1 MVTFSRYT
9 TLILYGVITY
19 ILFLIMS
26 SVTII
31 QELLH
36 AWTNLLQKTFNTS
49 NFTPLYGYA
58 TLLFLA
64 GLAVNKIANSFSIYN
79 SKRYWQF
86 NWRYPSLMLSITCTI
101 AIWLFFESKATYSF
115 LSLEL
120 MFSFLP
126 LFIGTIF
133 SPIFELLKNLLRRLC
148 NFVVY
153 LYKGKEN
160 SLTPDK
166 QLPHSS
172 TKYIAGEIVSV
183 LSHKTAKSIRI
194 LICGPF
200 GVGKTTAINL
210 AVDKLK
216 NKKELPKL
224 VHCNIDLWGVEAESI
239 IQYVLDEVLIAL
251 STEIDMCKFRSLPS
265 HYISAMNAGNT
276 SSKIFAAF
284 MHKPTSPDALL
295 KSLSDVINVANLRLL
310 VIIQD
315 LDRNQKAL
323 DSLHVLAGLLDRLEE
338 LQGIDYIFA
347 GENRPE
353 FSDTLLRICPIRFDF
368 SKPNIINEIKELEN
382 NLIDNNMQE
391 YYKEV
396 LLDQYVPGCPLLI
409 NQLLPSFRALHTL
422 EEQIKSAWLELGGE
436 VLFYDFVLLQALK
449 NNNPSIYDALIVL
462 LNKKSFKSQPL
473 TEFIADNFSPDDNLG
488 KELIKACL
496 EHFGLTYIF
505 KAIGE
510 SKGRETYVSK
520 DNPPA
525 HVLSFYKH
533 EHISS
538 SLIEGRLTAK
548 KLKQRHVFKTLNEI
562 SSGDSRIIK
571 NQAITDLC
579 AAVEDNDTSGFWLES
594 IKRYGWRILY
604 NEIKDE
610 ATVKQL
616 FEKAINVRSS
626 RKSLEFLTSFIVK
639 SEQFDPE
646 SVFIKY
652 LFSERIINDLFEQRT
667 SFTHGT
673 LFALL
678 RIYKGFSPRRRSSSE
693 HRDYTIPMNNLI
705 LQFINCNDSV
715 SEANLLYLFS
725 NDIPEIRDLASDL
738 NKSTLNKV
746 HSLIANTKP
755 ASTRVIYSQ
764 IAEAREADY
773 DEFEGIKNDALKLIS
788 RVLKF

>member
-26 SVTII
+26 SVII
-31 QELLH
+31 NQGLWL

-49 NFTPLYGYA
+49 NFTPSYGYA

-64 GLAVNKIANSFSIYN
+64 GLAVNKIADSFSIYN
-79 SKRYWQF
+79 LKRYWQF
-86 NWRYPSLMLSITCTI
+86 NWRYPSLMLSVTCTI
-101 AIWLFFESKATYSF
+101 AIWLFFESRETGS
-115 LSLEL
+115 LISLEL
-120 MFSFLP
+120 VLLYLPLIAGLVFLP
-126 LFIGTIF
+126 AL
-133 SPIFELLKNLLRRLC
+133 ELLKTRIETDKPKSNDSTQHIAKQIEETLC
-148 NFVVY
+148 YEKN
-153 LYKGKEN
+153 K
-160 SLTPDK
+160 
-166 QLPHSS
+166 
-172 TKYIAGEIVSV
+172 
-183 LSHKTAKSIRI
+183 AKSTRI

-251 STEIDMCKFRSLPS
+251 GTEIDMCKFRSLPL
-265 HYISAMNAGNT
+265 HYITAMNAGNT

-295 KSLSDVINVANLRLL
+295 KSLNDVINAANLRLL
-310 VIIQD
+310 VTIQD

-323 DSLHVLAGLLDRLEE
+323 DSLHALAGLLDRLEE

-368 SKPNIINEIKELEN
+368 SIPNFTEEIKKLEN
-382 NLIDNNMQE
+382 ELINADMQM
-391 YYKEV
+391 YYQKV
-396 LLDQYVPGCPLLI
+396 LLKQDVDRYLIQRLI
-409 NQLLPSFRALHTL
+409 NKLLPSFRALHTL
-422 EEQIKSAWLELGGE
+422 EEQIKPIWQTLGGE
-436 VLFYDFVLLQALK
+436 VLFYDLVLLQALK
-449 NNNPSIYDALIVL
+449 NNSPVIYDALIVL

-473 TEFIADNFSPDDNLG
+473 TKFIADNFSPDDNLD

-496 EHFGLTYIF
+496 DHFGLTYIF
-505 KAIGE
+505 KAIEE

-626 RKSLEFLTSFIVK
+626 RKSLELLTSFAVRGYDVD
-639 SEQFDPE
+639 SSSAF
-646 SVFIKY
+646 VKY
-652 LFSERIINDLFEQRT
+652 LFSERIISDLFEQRT
-667 SFTHGT
+667 CFTYGT

-678 RIYKGFSPRRRSSSE
+678 KIYSNFSSFGRFGSE
-693 HRDYTIPMNNLI
+693 PKSYKVPMNNLI
-705 LQFINCNDSV
+705 LQFIDSKDPV
-715 SEANLLYLFS
+715 SDANLLYLFS
-725 NDIPEIRDLASDL
+725 SNADDIPDLLLAL

-746 HSLIANTKP
+746 QSLIKNIK
-755 ASTRVIYSQ
+755 SENTRVIYSQ
-764 IAEAREADY
+764 IAEAREAND
-773 DEFEGIKNDALKLIS
+773 DEFEGIRSDALKLIS
-788 RVLKF
+788 RMLKL

>member
-1 MVTFSRYT
+1 
-9 TLILYGVITY
+9 
-19 ILFLIMS
+19 MS
-26 SVTII
+26 SVII
-31 QELLH
+31 NQGLWL

-49 NFTPLYGYA
+49 NFTPSYGYA

-64 GLAVNKIANSFSIYN
+64 GLAVNKIADSFSIYN

-86 NWRYPSLMLSITCTI
+86 NWRYPSLMLSVTCTI
-101 AIWLFFESKATYSF
+101 AIWLFFESRETGS
-115 LSLEL
+115 LISLEL
-120 MFSFLP
+120 VLLYLPLIAGLVFLP
-126 LFIGTIF
+126 AL
-133 SPIFELLKNLLRRLC
+133 ELLKTSIETDKPKSNDSTQHIAKQIEKTLC
-148 NFVVY
+148 DEKN
-153 LYKGKEN
+153 K
-160 SLTPDK
+160 
-166 QLPHSS
+166 
-172 TKYIAGEIVSV
+172 
-183 LSHKTAKSIRI
+183 AKSTRI

-251 STEIDMCKFRSLPS
+251 GTEIDMCKFRSLPS

-276 SSKIFAAF
+276 SSKVFAAF

-295 KSLSDVINVANLRLL
+295 KSLNDVINAANLRLL
-310 VIIQD
+310 VTIQD

-323 DSLHVLAGLLDRLEE
+323 DSLHALAGLLDRLEE

-368 SKPNIINEIKELEN
+368 SIPNFTEEIKKLEN
-382 NLIDNNMQE
+382 ELINADMQM
-391 YYKEV
+391 YYQKV
-396 LLDQYVPGCPLLI
+396 LLKQDVDRYLIQRLI
-409 NQLLPSFRALHTL
+409 NKLLPSFRALHTL
-422 EEQIKSAWLELGGE
+422 EEQIKPIWQTLGGE
-436 VLFYDFVLLQALK
+436 VLFYDLVLLQALK
-449 NNNPSIYDALIVL
+449 NNSPVIYDALIVL

-473 TEFIADNFSPDDNLG
+473 TKFIADNFSPDDNLD

-496 EHFGLTYIF
+496 DHFGLTYIF
-505 KAIGE
+505 KAIEE

-579 AAVEDNDTSGFWLES
+579 AAVENDETSSFWLES
-594 IKRYGWRILY
+594 IKHYGWHILY

-610 ATVKQL
+610 VTVKQL

-626 RKSLEFLTSFIVK
+626 RKSLELLTSFAVRGYDVD
-639 SEQFDPE
+639 SSSAF
-646 SVFIKY
+646 VKY
-652 LFSERIINDLFEQRT
+652 LFSERIISDLFEQRT
-667 SFTHGT
+667 CFTYGT

-678 RIYKGFSPRRRSSSE
+678 KIYSNFSSFGRFGSE
-693 HRDYTIPMNNLI
+693 PKSYKVPMNNLI
-705 LQFINCNDSV
+705 LQFIDSKDPV
-715 SEANLLYLFS
+715 SDANLLYLFS
-725 NDIPEIRDLASDL
+725 SNADDIPDLLLAL

-746 HSLIANTKP
+746 QSLIKNIK
-755 ASTRVIYSQ
+755 SENTRVIYSQ
-764 IAEAREADY
+764 IAEAREAND
-773 DEFEGIKNDALKLIS
+773 DEFEGIRSDALKLIS
-788 RVLKF
+788 RMLKL

>member
-1 MVTFSRYT
+1 MNTVTFSRYT

-26 SVTII
+26 SVII
-31 QELLH
+31 NQGLWL

-49 NFTPLYGYA
+49 NSTPSYGYA

-64 GLAVNKIANSFSIYN
+64 GLAVNKIADSFSIYN

-86 NWRYPSLMLSITCTI
+86 NWRYPSLMLSVTCTI
-101 AIWLFFESKATYSF
+101 AIWLFFESRATGS
-115 LSLEL
+115 LISLEL
-120 MFSFLP
+120 VLLYLPLIAGLVFLP
-126 LFIGTIF
+126 AL
-133 SPIFELLKNLLRRLC
+133 ELLKTRIETDKPKSNDSTQHIAKQIEKTLC
-148 NFVVY
+148 DEKN
-153 LYKGKEN
+153 K
-160 SLTPDK
+160 
-166 QLPHSS
+166 
-172 TKYIAGEIVSV
+172 
-183 LSHKTAKSIRI
+183 AKSTRI

-251 STEIDMCKFRSLPS
+251 GTEIDMCKFRSLPS

-276 SSKIFAAF
+276 SSKVFAAF

-295 KSLSDVINVANLRLL
+295 KSLNDVINAANLRLL
-310 VIIQD
+310 VTIQD

-323 DSLHVLAGLLDRLEE
+323 DSLHALAGLLDRLEE

-368 SKPNIINEIKELEN
+368 SIPNFTEEINELEN
-382 NLIDNNMQE
+382 ELINADMQM
-391 YYKEV
+391 YYQKI
-396 LLDQYVPGCPLLI
+396 LLGQYIPRCPQII
-409 NQLLPSFRALHTL
+409 NQLLSSFRALHTL
-422 EEQIKSAWLELGGE
+422 EEQIKSAWQELGGE

-449 NNNPSIYDALIVL
+449 HNSPTIYDALIVL
-462 LNKKSFKSQPL
+462 LNNTAFKNQSL
-473 TEFIADNFSPDDNLG
+473 NEFITDNFSPDDNLD

-496 EHFGLTYIF
+496 GHFGLIDIF
-505 KAIGE
+505 INEKSNEICI
-510 SKGRETYVSK
+510 SK

-533 EHISS
+533 AHISS
-538 SLIEGRLTAK
+538 SLIEGRLTTK
-548 KLKQRHVFKTLNEI
+548 KLKQDRVFKTLNKI
-562 SSGDSRIIK
+562 VSGGNATIT
-571 NQAITDLC
+571 NQAIMDLC
-579 AAVEDNDTSGFWLES
+579 AAVENDETSSFWLES
-594 IKRYGWRILY
+594 IKHYGWYILY

-610 ATVKQL
+610 VTVKQL

-626 RKSLEFLTSFIVK
+626 RKSLELLTSFAVRGYDVD
-639 SEQFDPE
+639 SSSAF
-646 SVFIKY
+646 VKY
-652 LFSERIINDLFEQRT
+652 LFSERIISDLFEQRT
-667 SFTHGT
+667 CFTYGT

-678 RIYKGFSPRRRSSSE
+678 KIYSNFSSFGRFGSE
-693 HRDYTIPMNNLI
+693 PKSYKVPMNNLI
-705 LQFINCNDSV
+705 LQFIDSKDPV
-715 SEANLLYLFS
+715 SDANLLYLFS
-725 NDIPEIRDLASDL
+725 SNADDIPDLLLAL

-746 HSLIANTKP
+746 QSLIKNIK
-755 ASTRVIYSQ
+755 SENTRVIYSQ
-764 IAEAREADY
+764 IAEAREAND
-773 DEFEGIKNDALKLIS
+773 DEFEGIRSDALKLIS
-788 RVLKF
+788 RMLKL

>member
-31 QELLH
+31 QELLL

-64 GLAVNKIANSFSIYN
+64 GLAVNKIADSFSIYN

-101 AIWLFFESKATYSF
+101 AIWLFFESKATGSVV
-115 LSLEL
+115 SLEL
-120 MFSFLP
+120 VLLYLP
-126 LFIGTIF
+126 LIVGLVIL
-133 SPIFELLKNLLRRLC
+133 PVLELFKTRTKPNKPKNNASTQHIAKQIEKTLC
-148 NFVVY
+148 DEKN
-153 LYKGKEN
+153 
-160 SLTPDK
+160 P
-166 QLPHSS
+166 
-172 TKYIAGEIVSV
+172 
-183 LSHKTAKSIRI
+183 AKSKSKRI
-194 LICGPF
+194 LICGAF

-210 AVDKLK
+210 AVDELK

-251 STEIDMCKFRSLPS
+251 SSEIDMCKFRSLPS

-295 KSLSDVINVANLRLL
+295 KSLSDVINTANLRLL
-310 VIIQD
+310 VTIQD

-323 DSLHVLAGLLDRLEE
+323 DSLHALAGLLDRLEE

-368 SKPNIINEIKELEN
+368 SIPNFTEEIKKLEN
-382 NLIDNNMQE
+382 ELINADMQM
-391 YYKEV
+391 YYQKV
-396 LLDQYVPGCPLLI
+396 LLKQDVDRFLIQQLI
-409 NQLLPSFRALHTL
+409 NKLLPSFRALHTI
-422 EEQIKSAWLELGGE
+422 EEQIKPIWQTLGGE
-436 VLFYDFVLLQALK
+436 VLFYDLVLLQALK
-449 NNNPSIYDALIVL
+449 NNSPVIYDALIVL

-473 TEFIADNFSPDDNLG
+473 TKFIADNFSPDDNLD

-505 KAIGE
+505 KAIEE

-579 AAVEDNDTSGFWLES
+579 AAVENDETSSFWLES
-594 IKRYGWRILY
+594 IKHYGWHILY

-610 ATVKQL
+610 VTVKQL

-626 RKSLEFLTSFIVK
+626 RKSLELLISFAVRGYDVD
-639 SEQFDPE
+639 SSSAF
-646 SVFIKY
+646 VKY
-652 LFSERIINDLFEQRT
+652 LFSERIISDLFEQRT
-667 SFTHGT
+667 SFTYGT

-678 RIYKGFSPRRRSSSE
+678 KIYSNFSSFGRFGSE
-693 HRDYTIPMNNLI
+693 PKSYKVPINNLI
-705 LQFINCNDSV
+705 LQFIDGNDSV
-715 SEANLLYLFS
+715 SDANLLYLFS
-725 NDIPEIRDLASDL
+725 SNADDIPDLLLAL

-746 HSLIANTKP
+746 QSLIKNIK
-755 ASTRVIYSQ
+755 SENTRVIYSQ
-764 IAEAREADY
+764 IAEAREAND
-773 DEFEGIKNDALKLIS
+773 DEFEGIRSDALKFIS
-788 RVLKF
+788 RMLKL

>member
-31 QELLH
+31 QELLL

-64 GLAVNKIANSFSIYN
+64 GLAVNKIADSFSIYN

-86 NWRYPSLMLSITCTI
+86 NWRYPSLMLSVTCTI
-101 AIWLFFESKATYSF
+101 AIWLFFESKATGSVV
-115 LSLEL
+115 SLEL
-120 MFSFLP
+120 VLLYLPLIVGLVFLP
-126 LFIGTIF
+126 VLELFKTRTK
-133 SPIFELLKNLLRRLC
+133 PNKPKNNASTRHIAKQIEKTLC
-148 NFVVY
+148 
-153 LYKGKEN
+153 
-160 SLTPDK
+160 DK
-166 QLPHSS
+166 KNQ
-172 TKYIAGEIVSV
+172 
-183 LSHKTAKSIRI
+183 AKSKRI
-194 LICGPF
+194 LICGAF

-295 KSLSDVINVANLRLL
+295 KSLSDVINAANLRLL
-310 VIIQD
+310 VTVQD
-315 LDRNQKAL
+315 LDRNAKAL
-323 DSLHVLAGLLDRLEE
+323 DSLHALAGLLDRLEE

-368 SKPNIINEIKELEN
+368 SIPNFTEEINELEN
-382 NLIDNNMQE
+382 ELIDADMKN
-391 YYKEV
+391 YYQKI
-396 LLDQYVPGCPLLI
+396 LLGQYIPGCPQLI

-422 EEQIKSAWLELGGE
+422 EEQIKPIWQTLGGE

-449 NNNPSIYDALIVL
+449 NNSPAIYDALIVL

-473 TEFIADNFSPDDNLG
+473 TKFIADNFSREDNLD
-488 KELIKACL
+488 KELIKSCL
-496 EHFGLTYIF
+496 VHFGLIDIF
-505 KAIGE
+505 INEKSNEIC
-510 SKGRETYVSK
+510 VSK

-579 AAVEDNDTSGFWLES
+579 AAVEDNETSGFWLES
-594 IKRYGWRILY
+594 IKYYGWHILY

-610 ATVKQL
+610 VTVMQL

-626 RKSLEFLTSFIVK
+626 RKSLELLTSFAVRGYDVD
-639 SEQFDPE
+639 SSSAF
-646 SVFIKY
+646 VKY

-667 SFTHGT
+667 SFKHGT

-678 RIYKGFSPRRRSSSE
+678 KIYKGFSGE
-693 HRDYTIPMNNLI
+693 QRDYKIPMNNLI
-705 LQFINCNDSV
+705 LQFIDGKDPV
-715 SEANLLYLFS
+715 SEANLLYLFL
-725 NDIPEIRDLASDL
+725 NCHDDIPDLVSALD
-738 NKSTLNKV
+738 KATLNKV
-746 HSLIANTKP
+746 HALIKNIK
-755 ASTRVIYSQ
+755 SKNTRVIYSQ
-764 IAEAREADY
+764 IVDRPEVSESK
-773 DEFEGIKNDALKLIS
+773 FEGLKNDALKFIS
-788 RVLKF
+788 EMLKL

>member
-1 MVTFSRYT
+1 MNMVTFSRYT

-26 SVTII
+26 SVAINQGLWI
-31 QELLH
+31 

-49 NFTPLYGYA
+49 NFTPSYGYA

-64 GLAVNKIANSFSIYN
+64 GLAVNKIADSFSIYN

-86 NWRYPSLMLSITCTI
+86 NWRYPSLMLSVTCTI
-101 AIWLFFESKATYSF
+101 AIWFFFESRATGS
-115 LSLEL
+115 LISLEL
-120 MFSFLP
+120 VLLYLPLIAGLVFLP
-126 LFIGTIF
+126 ALEF
-133 SPIFELLKNLLRRLC
+133 LKVRITQKITPLC
-148 NFVVY
+148 IDDPKN
-153 LYKGKEN
+153 N
-160 SLTPDK
+160 D
-166 QLPHSS
+166 S
-172 TKYIAGEIVSV
+172 TRHIAEQIQET
-183 LSHKTAKSIRI
+183 LCDEKNQAKSIRI

-210 AVDKLK
+210 AVNKLK

-295 KSLSDVINVANLRLL
+295 KSLSDVINTANLRLL
-310 VIIQD
+310 VTIQD

-323 DSLHVLAGLLDRLEE
+323 DSLHALAGLLDRLEE

-368 SKPNIINEIKELEN
+368 SKPNFIKKITELEN
-382 NLIDNNMQE
+382 KLMDNDTQM
-391 YYKEV
+391 YYQKV
-396 LLDQYVPGCPLLI
+396 LLKPGVSRRPLQLI
-409 NQLLPSFRALHTL
+409 NKLLPSFRALHTL
-422 EEQIKSAWLELGGE
+422 EEQIKSAWLSLCGE
-436 VLFYDFVLLQALK
+436 VLFYDLVLLQVLK

-462 LNKKSFKSQPL
+462 LNNTAFKSQPL
-473 TEFIADNFSPDDNLG
+473 DEFITDNFSREDNLD

-496 EHFGLTYIF
+496 EHFRLIDLFLGI
-505 KAIGE
+505 K
-510 SKGRETYVSK
+510 SKETNISK
-520 DNPPA
+520 DRVPN

-533 EHISS
+533 EHISR
-538 SLIEGRLTAK
+538 SLIGGRLENS

-579 AAVEDNDTSGFWLES
+579 AAVENDETSSFWLDS
-594 IKRYGWRILY
+594 IERYGWCILY
-604 NEIKDE
+604 NEIEDE
-610 ATVKQL
+610 TTAKQL

-626 RKSLEFLTSFIVK
+626 RKSFDLLTSFAVRDYK
-639 SEQFDPE
+639 VNPSSAFMN
-646 SVFIKY
+646 Y

-667 SFTHGT
+667 CFTYGT

-678 RIYKGFSPRRRSSSE
+678 KIYSNFSSFGRFGSE
-693 HRDYTIPMNNLI
+693 PKNYKAPMNNLI
-705 LQFINCNDSV
+705 LQFIDGNDSV
-715 SEANLLYLFS
+715 SDANLLYLFS
-725 NDIPEIRDLASDL
+725 SNADDIPDLLLAL

-746 HSLIANTKP
+746 QSLIKNIK
-755 ASTRVIYSQ
+755 SGNTRVIYSQ
-764 IAEAREADY
+764 IAEAREAND
-773 DEFEGIKNDALKLIS
+773 DEFEGIRSDALKFIS
-788 RVLKF
+788 QMLKL

>member
-31 QELLH
+31 QELLL
-36 AWTNLLQKTFNTS
+36 AWTNLLQKTFNAS
-49 NFTPLYGYA
+49 NFTPSYGYA

-64 GLAVNKIANSFSIYN
+64 GFAVNKIADNFSIYN

-86 NWRYPSLMLSITCTI
+86 NWRYPSLMLSVTCTI
-101 AIWLFFESKATYSF
+101 AIWLFFESRETGS
-115 LSLEL
+115 LISLEL
-120 MFSFLP
+120 VLLYLPLIAGLVFLP
-126 LFIGTIF
+126 AL
-133 SPIFELLKNLLRRLC
+133 ELLKTRIETDKPKSNDSTQHIAKQIEETLC
-148 NFVVY
+148 YEKN
-153 LYKGKEN
+153 K
-160 SLTPDK
+160 
-166 QLPHSS
+166 
-172 TKYIAGEIVSV
+172 
-183 LSHKTAKSIRI
+183 AKSTRI

-251 STEIDMCKFRSLPS
+251 SSEIDMCKFRSLPS

-295 KSLSDVINVANLRLL
+295 KSLSDVINTANLRLL
-310 VIIQD
+310 VTIQD

-323 DSLHVLAGLLDRLEE
+323 DSLHALAGLLDRLEE

-368 SKPNIINEIKELEN
+368 FIPNFIKQINELESE
-382 NLIDNNMQE
+382 LIDADMQE
-391 YYKEV
+391 YYQRA
-396 LLDQYVPGCPLLI
+396 LLDQYIPGCPQLI

-462 LNKKSFKSQPL
+462 LNNKSFKSQPL
-473 TEFIADNFSPDDNLG
+473 TEFIADNFSPDDNLD
-488 KELIKACL
+488 KELIKSCL
-496 EHFGLTYIF
+496 DYFHLIDIF
-505 KAIGE
+505 KAIEEG
-510 SKGRETYVSK
+510 KGRETNVSK
-520 DNPPA
+520 DNVPA
-525 HVLSFYKH
+525 HVLSFYKY
-533 EHISS
+533 EHIIS
-538 SLIEGRLTAK
+538 SLIEGRLTTK
-548 KLKQRHVFKTLNEI
+548 KLKQKHVFETLNKI
-562 SSGDSRIIK
+562 ASGGSRYIK

-579 AAVEDNDTSGFWLES
+579 AAVEDNETSGFWLES
-594 IKRYGWRILY
+594 IKHYGWHILY

-616 FEKAINVRSS
+616 FEKAINVRSP
-626 RKSLEFLTSFIVK
+626 RKSLELLTSFIVK

-646 SVFIKY
+646 SVFMKY
-652 LFSERIINDLFEQRT
+652 LLSERIINDLFEQRT
-667 SFTHGT
+667 SFTRGT

-678 RIYKGFSPRRRSSSE
+678 KVYKGFSPRRRFSSE
-693 HRDYTIPMNNLI
+693 QIDYKIPMKNLI
-705 LQFINCNDSV
+705 LQFIDGKDSV
-715 SEANLLYLFS
+715 SEAILLYLFS
-725 NDIPEIRDLASDL
+725 NDADDIPDLVSALDIE
-738 NKSTLNKV
+738 TLNKV
-746 HSLIANTKP
+746 RSFIVNIKSKDTR
-755 ASTRVIYSQ
+755 ASYSK
-764 IAEAREADY
+764 IVKRPEASDS
-773 DEFEGIKNDALKLIS
+773 EFEGIKNDALKLIS
-788 RVLKF
+788 RVLRF

>member
-26 SVTII
+26 SVTIN
-31 QELLH
+31 QGLWF
-36 AWTNLLQKTFNTS
+36 AWTNLLHTTFNTS
-49 NFTPLYGYA
+49 NFTSTYGYA

-64 GLAVNKIANSFSIYN
+64 GLAVNKIADSFSIYN

-86 NWRYPSLMLSITCTI
+86 NWRYPSLMLSVTWTI
-101 AIWLFFESKATYSF
+101 AIWLFFESRATGS
-115 LSLEL
+115 LISLEL
-120 MFSFLP
+120 VLLYLPLIAGLVFLP
-126 LFIGTIF
+126 ALEF
-133 SPIFELLKNLLRRLC
+133 LKVRITQKITPLCIDDPKNNDSTRHIAIQIKETLC
-148 NFVVY
+148 N
-153 LYKGKEN
+153 
-160 SLTPDK
+160 
-166 QLPHSS
+166 
-172 TKYIAGEIVSV
+172 EINQ
-183 LSHKTAKSIRI
+183 AKSIRI

-265 HYISAMNAGNT
+265 YYISAMNAGNT

-295 KSLSDVINVANLRLL
+295 KSLNDVINAANLRLL
-310 VIIQD
+310 VTIQD
-315 LDRNQKAL
+315 LDRNKKAL

-353 FSDTLLRICPIRFDF
+353 FSDALLRICPIRFDF
-368 SKPNIINEIKELEN
+368 SKPNFINEIKELEN
-382 NLIDNNMQE
+382 NLINNNIQE
-391 YYKEV
+391 YYQKV
-396 LLDQYVPGCPLLI
+396 LLDQYVPGCLQLI
-409 NQLLPSFRALHTL
+409 DQLLPSFRTLHTL
-422 EEQIKSAWLELGGE
+422 EEQIKSAWQALCGE
-436 VLFYDFVLLQALK
+436 VLFYDLVLLQALK
-449 NNNPSIYDALIVL
+449 NNSPVIYDVLIVL

-473 TEFIADNFSPDDNLG
+473 TKFIADNFSPDDNLD

-496 EHFGLTYIF
+496 EHFGLIDIF
-505 KAIGE
+505 IDEKSNEICI
-510 SKGRETYVSK
+510 SK
-520 DNPPA
+520 DNPPN
-525 HVLSFYKH
+525 HVLSFYKY
-533 EHISS
+533 EHIIS
-538 SLIEGRLTAK
+538 SLIEGRLTTK
-548 KLKQRHVFKTLNEI
+548 KLKQRHVFETLNKI
-562 SSGDSRIIK
+562 ASGGNATIT

-579 AAVEDNDTSGFWLES
+579 AAVEDDETSGFWLDS
-594 IKRYGWRILY
+594 IKYYGWCILY

-610 ATVKQL
+610 TTVKQL

-646 SVFIKY
+646 SVFFKY

-667 SFTHGT
+667 SFTNGT

-678 RIYKGFSPRRRSSSE
+678 KIYKGFGPRRRYGSE
-693 HRDYTIPMNNLI
+693 QIDYKIPMNNLI
-705 LQFINCNDSV
+705 LQFIDGKDPV
-715 SEANLLYLFS
+715 SEANLLYLFL
-725 NDIPEIRDLASDL
+725 NCHDGIPDLVSALD
-738 NKSTLNKV
+738 KATLNKA
-746 HSLIANTKP
+746 HALITNIK
-755 ASTRVIYSQ
+755 SKNTRVIYSQ
-764 IAEAREADY
+764 IVERPEVSNSK
-773 DEFEGIKNDALKLIS
+773 FEGLKNEALQFISQMLKL
-788 RVLKF
+788 